1 LKTTER
7 NERGFYQRNWNVSTS
22 TIRIFAQTTRDITSS
37 SDTTKTR
44 YMLTYIPVA
53 IQTKRAEVLSNT
65 YDFVHEKYLEQVE
78 QFRRDRSNPL
88 FDAIPQDLENELG
101 IEITK
106 KCLPEDLGN
115 ATSSSKLLNTV
126 DSTIKAALEPFPG
139 ATEAQSRLASPTP
152 PRQPPR
158 TSTHKSRHS
167 PGARAGVFN
176 DPRLIEDAK
185 EGLKKGLKK
194 GTKAIGEKFQR
205 SKNQSEVPPENILPD
220 GVTRIDTLRD
230 VCRKL
235 QLESAEFRKENFC
248 GLDIRDYLP
257 LRESHVPP

>member
-1 LKTTER
+1 
-7 NERGFYQRNWNVSTS
+7 
-22 TIRIFAQTTRDITSS
+22 
-37 SDTTKTR
+37 
-44 YMLTYIPVA
+44 MLTYIPVA
-53 IQTKRAEVLSNT
+53 IQTKQAEVLSNT

-101 IEITK
+101 IKIIQ
-106 KCLPEDLGN
+106 KCLSEDL
-115 ATSSSKLLNTV
+115 AKVTSSSKLLSIV

-139 ATEAQSRLASPTP
+139 AQRGESPAEAQSRLASPTP

-194 GTKAIGEKFQR
+194 GTKVIGDKFQR
-205 SKNQSEVPPENILPD
+205 SKNQPEIPPENIQPD

-257 LRESHVPP
+257 LRANHVPP